1 MKVIIEPGK
10 LSGHVRA
17 ISSKSQAHRV
27 LFCAAFADRET
38 LIRGLVRSD
47 DIDATIRACEVLGA
61 DVNEGLEGITIV
73 PVDRDNPRKR
83 VYYSRGQMTNVRTID
98 IGESGTTLRF
108 ILPLL
113 GIDGE
118 MTEIQ
123 MHGRLSQRPMKELL
137 RELAKKGM
145 DSDQLGYALRTQNKL
160 LHGAYRLPGNVSS
173 QFISSLLI
181 ALPLL
186 TRGSTLEI
194 TGDLSSSG
202 YVDMT
207 LDVLRMFG
215 ADIVLDDHV
224 FVIHPIGTYR
234 SPGEIS
240 IEGDWSAAACWIAAR
255 SLGSDVMVEGLS
267 DASYQPD
274 RAVNTLLRQIMAGD
288 AEIDID
294 TCPDL
299 LPVLA
304 VAAAGADGYTRF
316 VNAARLRMKESDRI
330 DSTANMIRALGGVCE
345 TDADSLTVTGRADG
359 LTGGTVETF
368 GDHRIAMSAA
378 IASTICREQVTINGA
393 EAVTKSYPDFWK
405 ELSECTTQ
413 LVTITD

>member
-61 DVNEGLEGITIV
+61 DVNEGSEGITIV

-123 MHGRLSQRPMKELL
+123 MHGRLSQRPIKELL

-145 DSDQLGYALRTQNKL
+145 DSDQLGYALRAQNKL
-160 LHGAYRLPGNVSS
+160 VHGAYRLPGNVSS

-224 FVIHPIGTYR
+224 FIIHPIGTYR

-240 IEGDWSAAACWIAAR
+240 IEGDWSAAAYWIAAR
-255 SLGSDVMVEGLS
+255 SLGSDVTVEGLS

-304 VAAAGADGYTRF
+304 
-316 VNAARLRMKESDRI
+316 ESDRI

-393 EAVTKSYPDFWK
+393 EAVTKSYPGFWK
-405 ELSECTTQ
+405 EFSECTTQ
-413 LVTITD
+413 SVTITD

>member
-38 LIRGLVRSD
+38 LIRDLIRSD

-61 DVNEGLEGITIV
+61 DVHEVPEGITIV

-83 VYYSRGQMTNVRTID
+83 VYYSGGRMTNVRTID

-108 ILPLL
+108 LLPLL
-113 GIDGE
+113 GVDGE

-145 DSDQLGYALRTQNKL
+145 DSDQLGDALRTQNKL
-160 LHGAYRLPGNVSS
+160 VHGAYRLPGNVSS

-186 TRGSTLEI
+186 KRGSTLEI

-215 ADIVLDDHV
+215 ADIILDDHA

-240 IEGDWSAAACWIAAR
+240 IEGDWSAAAYWIAAR
-255 SLGSDVMVEGLS
+255 SLGSDVTVEGLS
-267 DASYQPD
+267 DTSYQPD
-274 RAVNTLLRQIMAGD
+274 RAVNTLLRQIMTGD

-294 TCPDL
+294 ACPDL

-304 VAAAGADGYTRF
+304 VAAAGADGHTRF

-330 DSTANMIRALGGVCE
+330 DTTANMIRALGGVCE
-345 TDADSLTVTGRADG
+345 TDADSLIVTGKADG
-359 LTGGTVETF
+359 LTGGTVEAS

-393 EAVTKSYPDFWK
+393 EAVTKSYPGFWK
-405 ELSECTTQ
+405 EFTKCTTQ
-413 LVTITD
+413 SVTTTD